1 MHKFEMSLLAPACS
15 KLNSHDFKFFKK
27 GENNWD
33 GIIFFILLS
42 EILFVGS
49 QNGNVCYKFN

>member
-33 GIIFFILLS
+33 GNLPP
-42 EILFVGS
+42 V
-49 QNGNVCYKFN
+49 